1 MVIFKCSNTIVCVV
15 CPGGSSLSFLTMIEI
30 CYGLRLGFR
39 GHCSYPLTQFFLQFM
54 DCIHPSFNVQGEWI
68 SPELDEN
75 GKPPDLI
82 AIGLQVVLLFN

>member
-1 MVIFKCSNTIVCVV
+1 
-15 CPGGSSLSFLTMIEI
+15 MIEI